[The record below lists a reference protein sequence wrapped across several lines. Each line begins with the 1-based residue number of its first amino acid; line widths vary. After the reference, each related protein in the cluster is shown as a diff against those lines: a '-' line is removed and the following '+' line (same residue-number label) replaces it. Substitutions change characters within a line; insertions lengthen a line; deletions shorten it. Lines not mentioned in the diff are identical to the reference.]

1 MLQGRTEALLML
13 ITQNISSIE
22 LYIGEAFLDGGEQ
35 KKQLTAGGHT
45 QVLQGRQQ
53 QLQFHNSKDRTQ
65 TQQRTAAMASYG
77 RAHPGAPGAASKSQ
91 TKRRS
96 LAAHTD

>member
-1 MLQGRTEALLML
+1 MLQGRTEELLML
-13 ITQNISSIE
+13 ITQNISSI
-22 LYIGEAFLDGGEQ
+22 DGGAQ
-35 KKQLTAGGHT
+35 KKRLTAGGHT

-53 QLQFHNSKDRTQ
+53 QLQLHNSKDRTQ